1 MQRCPPNRSKGDAAA
16 VKLGLGPEERPLK
29 LGPSFTNPRGT
40 AFHTLKYDFKPASVD
55 VSKMASVA
63 VEMNQQVT
71 VTVPHLDGAGT
82 EHTVFKGSQRP
93 YQKECVLIIDRRTGE
108 VVLEKLS
115 SNIQVKKT
123 RKETNKATAGAP
135 GRPYQPGLPS
145 LLDSSPP
152 EQLAPS
158 KKPLTGGTS
167 KANSSGANSRNST
180 SSNNHRLKPQQMAS
194 SLSGCVPRHSPL
206 RASPS
211 YSSPGH
217 HRSPTGPSGPSTQ
230 ATHNRWSPPDQ
241 STSLPMLGLDEGPT
255 PMDTSVPKE
264 SPTYDQE
271 SVRPVGSLSDSSS
284 DSSSG
289 SGSSDSET
297 DEPQQTNQLSLPL
310 NGKFYAQSHGNTH
323 APSPALSVPDHLLND
338 DLQLSES
345 SGSDS
350 D

>member
-16 VKLGLGPEERPLK
+16 VKLALGLGPEERPLK

-93 YQKECVLIIDRRTGE
+93 YHKECVLIIDRRTGE
-108 VVLEKLS
+108 VMLEKLS

-123 RKETNKATAGAP
+123 RKETNKATPGAP
-135 GRPYQPGLPS
+135 GRPNQPGLPS
-145 LLDSSPP
+145 LLDNSPP
-152 EQLAPS
+152 EQLASS
-158 KKPLTGGTS
+158 KKPFSGGTS
-167 KANSSGANSRNST
+167 KANSSGSNSRSST
-180 SSNNHRLKPQQMAS
+180 SNNHRLKPQQMAS

-211 YSSPGH
+211 YPSPGH
-217 HRSPTGPSGPSTQ
+217 HRSPTGPSVASAQ
-230 ATHNRWSPPDQ
+230 ASQIRWSPPDQ
-241 STSLPMLGLDEGPT
+241 STSLPMLGMDEGPS

-264 SPTYDQE
+264 SPSYDQE
-271 SVRPVGSLSDSSS
+271 AVRPVGCLSDSSS

-297 DEPQQTNQLSLPL
+297 DEQPSSQASLPL
-310 NGKFYAQSHGNTH
+310 NGHGNAH

-345 SGSDS
+345 GSDS